1 MFWYLNLSSGIGRF
15 YKVGFFLYDMGEKNI
30 LLKVH
35 ESYRWVVAV
44 CDKDVFGR
52 KLVESAACGIP
63 SREGTDVP
71 SSLGSKRVLDVS
83 GVFFEGKEMSD
94 EEVAA
99 EIVRCNREDATF
111 NFVGKES
118 VSIAKQ
124 LGIVKDEGVVEID
137 GVPFALVLL

>member
-1 MFWYLNLSSGIGRF
+1 MILFF
-15 YKVGFFLYDMGEKNI
+15 VGMGDKDI

-52 KLVESAACGIP
+52 KLVEG
-63 SREGTDVP
+63 D
-71 SSLGSKRVLDVS
+71 RVLDVS
-83 GVFFEGKEMSD
+83 GVFFEGKEMSED
-94 EEVAA
+94 EVRD

-111 NFVGKES
+111 NFVGEKS
-118 VSIAKQ
+118 VGIAER
-124 LGIVKDEGVVEID
+124 LGLVKDESVVIIE

>member
-1 MFWYLNLSSGIGRF
+1 
-15 YKVGFFLYDMGEKNI
+15 MGKI

-52 KLVESAACGIP
+52 KLVEG
-63 SREGTDVP
+63 D
-71 SSLGSKRVLDVS
+71 RVLDVS
-83 GVFFEGKEMSD
+83 GIFFEGKEMD
-94 EEVAA
+94 EDDVKE

-111 NFVGKES
+111 NFVGKKS
-118 VSIAKQ
+118 VGIAKE
-124 LGIVKDEGVVEID
+124 LGLVKDEGVMVID

>member
-1 MFWYLNLSSGIGRF
+1 
-15 YKVGFFLYDMGEKNI
+15 MGDI

-52 KLVESAACGIP
+52 KLVDGN
-63 SREGTDVP
+63 
-71 SSLGSKRVLDVS
+71 RVLDVS
-83 GVFFEGKEMSD
+83 GEFFNGEKMSESEAVD
-94 EEVAA
+94 

-111 NFVGKES
+111 NFVGEES
-118 VSIAKQ
+118 VDLAKR
-124 LGIVKDEGVVEID
+124 LGIVKDEGVIEIE